1 MTWKEFEVALSL
13 FLLFSSLLVLAF
25 RGRRNPLIGF
35 RVGYTYHSERVW
47 RKVNTFSGLAMLAIS
62 LLLLGIALHG
72 VPINVFVLMAVALL
86 LGIVFAGLIMAKR
99 EYELEELSTEAPEKP
114 KGKILRTDIKPYLL
128 LQLGFMAFYLLLV
141 ALFWD
146 KLPERVAT
154 HFTTGGPD
162 SYGSKFWGVLGVP
175 VLAWLLPFLLTIP
188 AKDPGFFAKANF
200 YPKSLRGWCAF
211 TTLLSLGLV
220 LVFTSA
226 LFYNAGMASVKAINY
241 SAYTTLGMVAVG
253 IYFLL
258 RDAYGGS

>member
-1 MTWKEFEVALSL
+1 MKEFEVLISL

-25 RGRRNPLIGF
+25 REKRNPLIGF

-47 RKVNTFSGLAMLAIS
+47 KKVNTFSGTAMLMIS
-62 LLLLGIALHG
+62 LLLLGMAIKG
-72 VPINVFVLMAVALL
+72 VSTNVFILLSVSLL

-99 EYELEELSTEAPEKP
+99 EYELEDLSKEAPEKP
-114 KGKILRTDIKPYLL
+114 TGMELRTNIKPYIL
-128 LQLGFMAFYLLLV
+128 LQLGFMAFYILFV

-162 SYGSKFWGVLGVP
+162 SYGSKFWGVIGVP
-175 VLAWLLPFLLTIP
+175 VLAWLLPLLLTLP

-200 YPKSLRGWCAF
+200 YPKSLRGWCLF
-211 TTLLSLGLV
+211 NTLLSLGLV

-226 LFYNAGMASVKAINY
+226 LLYNAGMASVKAINY
-241 SAYTTLGMVAVG
+241 SAYITLGMVAVG